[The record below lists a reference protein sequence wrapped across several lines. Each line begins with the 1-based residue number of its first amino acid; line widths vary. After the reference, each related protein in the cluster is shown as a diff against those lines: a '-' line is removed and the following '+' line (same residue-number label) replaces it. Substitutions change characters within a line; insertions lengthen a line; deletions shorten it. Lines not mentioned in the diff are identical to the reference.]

1 MKAMP
6 AKKASAESTAR
17 HDEEVGGSLRLRRES
32 REVVNELLG
41 QRNAIKTRDN
51 RKSSKKSSKKPIQI
65 EKTFDIK
72 CEFVYTIQVRKIKA
86 TTR

>member
-1 MKAMP
+1 MKVMP

-17 HDEEVGGSLRLRRES
+17 RDEEVGGSLRPRREY
-32 REVVNELLG
+32 REVANELLG

-51 RKSSKKSSKKPIQI
+51 RKSSKKPIQI

-72 CEFVYTIQVRKIKA
+72 CEFVYTIQVRKIIA

>member
-51 RKSSKKSSKKPIQI
+51 RKSSKKPIQI

-72 CEFVYTIQVRKIKA
+72 CEFVYTLTFA
-86 TTR
+86 EE

>member
-6 AKKASAESTAR
+6 AKKTSAESTAR
-17 HDEEVGGSLRLRRES
+17 RDEEVGGSLRPCREY
-32 REVVNELLG
+32 REVANELLG

-65 EKTFDIK
+65 KKTFDIK

-86 TTR
+86 ITR

>member
-1 MKAMP
+1 MKVMP

-17 HDEEVGGSLRLRRES
+17 RDEEVGGSLRLRREY
-32 REVVNELLG
+32 REVANELLG
-41 QRNAIKTRDN
+41 QRNTIKTRDN

>member
-51 RKSSKKSSKKPIQI
+51 RKSSKKPIQI

-72 CEFVYTIQVRKIKA
+72 CEFVYTIQVRKIIA